1 MSVNPA
7 TEERLSKA
15 LGDLGAAQDMITQ
28 INMGSGGGSS
38 STFGNPFP
46 ATGTAVGFIDSG
58 GNLAG
63 ANLDASGYLKVNV
76 SAGSSGNAAASAT
89 GSAVPASGDY
99 GAINVSGTLR
109 GQTGVNPSGSVY
121 AAQMDIASMNGV
133 SVTMGNGVAG
143 TGVQRVCIASDNTA
157 FSVNAVQSGTWNVT
171 NISGTVSLPTGAA
184 TAAKQPALGTAG
196 TASSDV
202 ITVQGITSMTPL
214 LVTMSG
220 SNTVAT
226 VTSLSQ
232 WAGNAIDTNSG
243 TKSAGTLRVV
253 LATDQPALTN
263 KLLVTPDLPS
273 GASTAAKQPALGAA
287 GSASTD
293 VITVQGITS
302 MVALKVDGSA
312 VTQPVSGTVSI
323 TSNSAVNI
331 AQMNGVTTTMGNGVA
346 GTGVQ
351 RVAIAS
357 DNTAFT
363 VNLGTAGSDPFG
375 ANADAASATGSI
387 SAKLRFIA
395 ATGIPITGTVT
406 VGTHNV
412 TNAGTFAVQATCTN
426 AGTFAVQAAC
436 AGDVANGSSD
446 SGNPLKVGGIGHTAN
461 PTAVT
466 DGQRVAAT
474 FDKLGKQVCVGSIR
488 DMKINQVTTITSS
501 TSETTIVTAV
511 ASTFLDL
518 YGLIISNKSATATLV
533 TIKDST
539 SGTTQAI
546 IYVPAGDT
554 RGFMLPES
562 AALKQTTVNNNWT
575 ATCGT
580 SVDSV
585 YITAL
590 CVKNT

>member
-1 MSVNPA
+1 
-7 TEERLSKA
+7 
-15 LGDLGAAQDMITQ
+15 
-28 INMGSGGGSS
+28 
-38 STFGNPFP
+38 
-46 ATGTAVGFIDSG
+46 
-58 GNLAG
+58 
-63 ANLDASGYLKVNV
+63 
-76 SAGSSGNAAASAT
+76 
-89 GSAVPASGDY
+89 
-99 GAINVSGTLR
+99 
-109 GQTGVNPSGSVY
+109 
-121 AAQMDIASMNGV
+121 
-133 SVTMGNGVAG
+133 
-143 TGVQRVCIASDNTA
+143 
-157 FSVNAVQSGTWNVT
+157 
-171 NISGTVSLPTGAA
+171 
-184 TAAKQPALGTAG
+184 
-196 TASSDV
+196 
-202 ITVQGITSMTPL
+202 
-214 LVTMSG
+214 
-220 SNTVAT
+220 
-226 VTSLSQ
+226 
-232 WAGNAIDTNSG
+232 
-243 TKSAGTLRVV
+243 
-253 LATDQPALTN
+253 
-263 KLLVTPDLPS
+263 
-273 GASTAAKQPALGAA
+273 
-287 GSASTD
+287 
-293 VITVQGITS
+293 